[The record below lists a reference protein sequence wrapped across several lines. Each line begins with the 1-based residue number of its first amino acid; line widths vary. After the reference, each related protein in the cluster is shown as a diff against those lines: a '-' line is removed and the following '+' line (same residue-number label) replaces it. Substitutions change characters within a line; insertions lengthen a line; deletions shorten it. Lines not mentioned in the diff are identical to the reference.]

1 MKQTPRSLRHFSET
15 SGETLPPTPRA
26 VNTSELPERLVTARF
41 PCFATGRPAPAI
53 TKAAAVD
60 TLKVFAQLEP
70 VPAVSRKPSCR
81 GFSGTARE
89 RIAAAM
95 PVSSSTVSPFTAN
108 ATNAAAIWP
117 SVEASLSKAS
127 KNSVASERD
136 RFSPRINRA
145 RKTLKPAACVMELVT
160 CGLLIERESWLTTSD
175 LPGSES
181 IRDETAPP
189 QFSSLDDEVP

>member
-1 MKQTPRSLRHFSET
+1 MKQTPRLLRHFSET
-15 SGETLPPTPRA
+15 SGEALTPTPRA

-60 TLKVFAQLEP
+60 TLKVLAQLEP
-70 VPAVSRKPSCR
+70 VPAVSKKRSCL
-81 GFSGTARE
+81 GLSGTARE

-108 ATNAAAIWP
+108 ATSAAAIWP
-117 SVEASLSKAS
+117 SVDSSLSRAS
-127 KNSVASERD
+127 RNAEASERD

-145 RKTLKPAACVMELVT
+145 RKTLKPTAGVMELAT
-160 CGLLIERESWLTTSD
+160 CGLLITQESWLATSV
-175 LPGSES
+175 LPG
-181 IRDETAPP
+181 
-189 QFSSLDDEVP
+189 